1 MVNNDVQAENNSRLA
16 LTGANSM
23 TIILGGAL
31 LVLCG
36 LVLIGATRR
45 RRNAARD

>member
-1 MVNNDVQAENNSRLA
+1 VQTGDNSKLA

-31 LVLCG
+31 LVLSG
-36 LVLIGATRR
+36 LVILGATRR
-45 RRNAARD
+45 RRAAGRD